1 MYITEQNKIPSLL
14 ELDNEETGNKHIII
28 SWVVIRD
35 KKKSKTVL
43 RIEVMRCH
51 SDGKVREALS
61 HWVIFKQT
69 PELN

>member
-43 RIEVMRCH
+43 RIEVMRGH

-61 HWVIFKQT
+61 H
-69 PELN
+69 